1 MQVQRFLSQCIQLAE
16 DVAEKDVV
24 EKDVV
29 EEDVVEEEEEDRGD
43 VCSSASLVSLAK
55 ALIVV
60 FRCRNVMV
68 AASIAFCNVGM
79 YNFNVFEDGY
89 KRLK

>member
-24 EKDVV
+24 EEDVV
-29 EEDVVEEEEEDRGD
+29 EEEEEEEDRGD

>member
-1 MQVQRFLSQCIQLAE
+1 MQVQRFLSQCVQLAE
-16 DVAEKDVV
+16 AVA

-29 EEDVVEEEEEDRGD
+29 EEDVVEEEEEEDRGD